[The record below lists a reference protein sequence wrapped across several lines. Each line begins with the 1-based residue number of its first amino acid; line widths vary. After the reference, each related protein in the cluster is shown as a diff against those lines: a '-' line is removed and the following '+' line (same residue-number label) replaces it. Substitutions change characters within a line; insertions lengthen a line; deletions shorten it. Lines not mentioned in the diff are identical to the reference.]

1 MSNLQQYTKQF
12 IDRVDENIKAAKA
25 EAVKA
30 IRAEMDRV
38 IADALNEGWGAAVCE
53 YGEECSM
60 GQCNV
65 LPPVIRYAT
74 CISPEYGYVPLPMFL
89 PTDKALVFDVED
101 RNAEIPTI
109 MQRIMLRLLA
119 CMRPGLLKVTAVDRD
134 FGSDFPFIGQLQNRM
149 KSDADKAKL
158 RVVGLDHE
166 ISALM
171 NQLADEVKAAYA
183 AMPGYNNIDD
193 YNAQYPDASRPY
205 HLVLIDDFPNGFS
218 QQDLNLLYELLRN
231 GNARRA
237 GILVLINAHYN
248 GNQLDSVANRVSL
261 LGKSFFNYSLAT
273 DDADGYTAERWEN
286 AVVATKATKPVR
298 NLDGWV
304 EKMKADGRVWSS
316 STVDGIRVPV
326 GFTGDGTM
334 FEFYL
339 AGDTDPQ
346 CNDFFALL
354 TGAPNMG
361 KSSLLHNLIANA
373 SLKYSPEEL
382 AFYLVDFSNGA
393 TFNIYRKLPH
403 AKALMLVNNKEY
415 AIRVLEDIQQ
425 ECERRARLYEE
436 TTADTGRIINKLSDY
451 RVATGNVLP
460 RIMLVI
466 DEFQVLFQSH
476 DAFTEAA
483 RDRLC
488 NGIRQWRKFGVSVVL
503 STQSLSGVNFGEDT
517 QSNITYR
524 FAMRQSVENSK
535 LTLRNGAAAHLT
547 EPGQTIMNNSFDGS
561 EAKNVEFRCS
571 WSERHGEQVRFL
583 ADLYAER
590 YGEAHSPFVCDSSP
604 VADMAKNPILRNIL
618 GGKNEGDYSWC
629 DLYVGKPDLLR
640 EGHTR
645 VRLKRQ
651 RGSNLLIVG
660 DDNTT
665 LVRLM
670 ASLLM
675 QLRLQ
680 SPQGSRQLVADCF
693 NPGDEYYGALDGLNG
708 NLAGTMV
715 VHGSETAT
723 IISDAWNTLQQR
735 KEAANSGNYEKERI
749 VVAILNAQDSASL
762 HPVDNGRF
770 TETSEASRQ
779 LSDLL
784 REGPQVGIHCI
795 IHTCSA
801 FALMDSNN
809 GIGLKNSGQLFTNT
823 ILLRGAD
830 SSNLWDIDRVPEV
843 ETTGRAVV
851 LNGRLDKERYEQ
863 CLTYNRCSVPSV
875 EAQYV
880 IDNYLTAKE
889 RRQ

>member
-1 MSNLQQYTKQF
+1 MVNIKECTKQL
-12 IDRVDENIKAAKA
+12 IDRVDLKIRKEKADVVNSLKADIDSIIA
-25 EAVKA
+25 EASNK
-30 IRAEMDRV
+30 
-38 IADALNEGWGAAVCE
+38 GWGAAVCE
-53 YGEECSM
+53 YGEECAM
-60 GQCNV
+60 GQCEV
-65 LPPVIRYAT
+65 LPPLVRYAT
-74 CISPEYGYVPLPMFL
+74 CVSPDYENVPLPMLL
-89 PTDKALVFDVED
+89 PTDMVVFDVGG

-109 MQRIMLRLLA
+109 MQRIMLRLLV
-119 CMRPGLLKVTAVDRD
+119 CMRSGLLKVTAIDRD
-134 FGSDFPFIGQLQNRM
+134 FGSDFPLIVQLQNRM
-149 KSDADKAKL
+149 TSDADKARL
-158 RVVGLDHE
+158 RIVSLDHE
-166 ISALM
+166 ISAFM
-171 NQLADEVKAAYA
+171 NQLADEVKSTYA
-183 AMPGYNNIDD
+183 AMPGCNHIDE
-193 YNAQYPDASRPY
+193 YNAQHPDDCRPY

-218 QQDLNLLYELLRN
+218 QQDLNLLNELLRN

-237 GILVLINAHYN
+237 GLFVIINANHS
-248 GNQLDSVANRVSL
+248 GKHFGSTVKRVSL
-261 LGKSFFNYSLAT
+261 SGQNFLDYRLAT
-273 DDADGYTAERWEN
+273 GNVAGYTAERWES
-286 AVVATKATKPVR
+286 AVVATKETKQIR
-298 NLDGWV
+298 NLDGWIK
-304 EKMKADGRVWSS
+304 KMKADGLVWDN
-316 STVDGIRVPV
+316 STIDGIRVPV
-326 GFTGDGTM
+326 GFTENGTI

-361 KSSLLHNLIANA
+361 KSSLLHNLIVNT
-373 SLKYSPEEL
+373 SLKYSPKEL
-382 AFYLVDFSNGA
+382 VFYLVDFSNGA

-415 AIRVLEDIQQ
+415 AIRILEDIEQ

-436 TTADTGRIINKLSDY
+436 ATADTGRIINKLSDY
-451 RVATGNVLP
+451 RIATGKVLP
-460 RIMLVI
+460 RILLVI

-476 DAFTEAA
+476 DSFTEAA
-483 RDRLC
+483 RDKLC

-571 WSERHGEQVRFL
+571 WSERHGEQVRYL

-604 VADMAKNPILRNIL
+604 VADMAKNPVLLNIL
-618 GGKNEGDYSWC
+618 GGKHAGDYSWC

-640 EGHTR
+640 DGHTR
-645 VRLKRQ
+645 VRLRRQ

-675 QLRLQ
+675 QLGPQ
-680 SPQGSRQLVADCF
+680 SPQGSRLLVSDCF

-708 NLAGTMV
+708 NLTGTMV
-715 VHGSETAT
+715 VHGSEMAAV
-723 IISDAWNTLQQR
+723 ISDVWNALQQR
-735 KEAANSGNYEKERI
+735 KEAANSGGFEKERI

-784 REGPQVGIHCI
+784 REGAQVGIHCI
-795 IHTCSA
+795 IHSCSA
-801 FALMDSNN
+801 FALMDTNN
-809 GIGLKNSGQLFTNT
+809 GIGLKNSGHLFTNT

-863 CLTYNRCSVPSV
+863 CLAYNRCTVPST
-875 EAQYV
+875 ESQYV
-880 IDNYLTAKE
+880 IDNYLTPKE